1 MEETGT
7 LSGKVIPEVKLKKR
21 RDWKRRKTAEK
32 IAQLLSSLNSWAIS
46 RKFEK
51 FTEEAGK

>member
-1 MEETGT
+1 METGT
-7 LSGKVIPEVKLKKR
+7 LSGKVIPEVKLRKR

-32 IAQLLSSLNSWAIS
+32 IAQLLSNLNSWAIS